1 MQENALHGWRI
12 RDKADLAMTGYP
24 AKVKS
29 FSWVGDTPHLVT
41 SGADE
46 AICWPF
52 DGKDGPMGRPQ
63 FVLLMVAS
71 KYQHMCMLYQKK
83 KQL

>member
-12 RDKADLAMTGYP
+12 RDKADLAIGYP

-29 FSWVGDTPHLVT
+29 FSWVGNTPHLVT

-46 AICWPF
+46 N
-52 DGKDGPMGRPQ
+52 
-63 FVLLMVAS
+63 LLAF
-71 KYQHMCMLYQKK
+71 
-83 KQL
+83 